1 MKLICDVDLHDTCD
15 QLLIIYGVFMEMT
28 TMKLKYVIKR
38 GSTYSFKIAVPLNQ
52 RARFG
57 RAQIWEALGTSDLLE
72 ATAKAGTRAL
82 YYRKLFHGAPN
93 NGDVNPQSVAAVS
106 KALGMHSYVPA
117 EAVLHADVRD
127 SLRMLANGL
136 LTLELL
142 KMPTASEVAVV
153 GGVAAVPG
161 LPMTLALE
169 RFKELSDDKWMRL
182 NPREREKKLRPYE
195 EAVERFVREMGDLD
209 IMSLTKKDAFLFCK
223 KLTAK
228 VAAKELLA
236 SSANKKLMWLKLIVG
251 KVYLAEEQYGK
262 RNPFEKVK
270 IEHKEGKRARPP
282 FTEEEIVLVRD
293 RIANSDANDELKA
306 INLVMQNTG
315 ATCKEICLLM
325 PSDIFLD
332 APVPYIRI
340 ADNEMRE
347 QVKAGGDRHRDVPLV
362 GRALDAMRQFPDGFP
377 RYRKDNGSE
386 ALSSAS
392 NKIIKQ
398 VVSKTTYSYRHR
410 MADRLRQSHCIDT
423 LKNSILG
430 HESKGFSMHYGIGY
444 TLENKRDAIIE
455 ALGETA

>member
-1 MKLICDVDLHDTCD
+1 MR
-15 QLLIIYGVFMEMT
+15 
-28 TMKLKYVIKR
+28 MKLKYVIRR
-38 GSTYSFKIAVPLNQ
+38 GDTYSFKIAVPLSQ

-57 RAQIWEALGTSDLLE
+57 RAQIWESLGTSDPIE
-72 ATAKAGTRAL
+72 ATAKSAERAR
-82 YYRKLFHGAPN
+82 YYRTLFAGAPSD
-93 NGDVNPQSVAAVS
+93 GDATPESTAAVA
-106 KALGMHSYVPA
+106 KALGMSSYISA
-117 EAVLHADVRD
+117 EAVLDADVRE
-127 SLRMLANGL
+127 SLRMIANGL

-142 KMPTASEVAVV
+142 KAPTASEVAAV

-182 NPREREKKLRPYE
+182 NPRERQKKLRPYE
-195 EAVERFVREMGDLD
+195 EAVERFVNEMGDLD
-209 IMSLTKKDAFLFCK
+209 IMSLTKSQALAFCK

-236 SSANKKLMWLKLIVG
+236 SSANKKLMWLKLIVA
-251 KVYLAEEQYGK
+251 KIYFADEQYGK
-262 RNPFEKVK
+262 PNPFEKVK
-270 IEHKEGKRARPP
+270 IEHKERKRARPP
-282 FTEEEIVLVRD
+282 LTEEEFALVREQ
-293 RIANSDANDELKA
+293 IASSDANDELKA

-332 APVPYIRI
+332 VPVPYIRI

-362 GRALDAMRQFPDGFP
+362 GRTIDAMRQFPKGFP

-386 ALSSAS
+386 ALSSSS

-398 VVSKTTYSYRHR
+398 VVNKTTYSYRHR
-410 MADRLRQSHCIDT
+410 MADRLRQSGCIDT

-444 TLENKRDAIIE
+444 TLENKRDAIE
-455 ALGETA
+455 KALGETA